1 MIGERARPFGTLQRF
16 AQRAAR
22 AAAAAQERC
31 DVCGE
36 LVAPAHRHLLT
47 IATRE
52 IQCVCRACGLLF
64 GSAAA
69 SEGRYRLVSERR
81 LYLADFA
88 MDTAQWDS
96 LRVPVGIAFFFY
108 STPAGRQV
116 AYYPSPAGPVESLL
130 RLDTWDELQASNPLL
145 RQVEPDVEALL
156 VNRARG
162 TAQHYLAPID
172 DCYSLVGLVRRHWR
186 GLGGGPA
193 VWGEIG
199 RFFEALQARATAV
212 RREP

>member
-1 MIGERARPFGTLQRF
+1 MTDGRQPPLGALQRF

-31 DVCGE
+31 DLCGE
-36 LVAPAHRHLLT
+36 PVPPAHRHLLT
-47 IATRE
+47 VATRE
-52 IQCVCRACGLLF
+52 IQCACRACALLF

-69 SEGRYRLVSERR
+69 SEGRYRLVPERR
-81 LYLADFA
+81 LHLADFA
-88 MDTAQWDS
+88 MSDAEWDD
-96 LRVPVGIAFFFY
+96 LRVPVGIAFFFH
-108 STPAGRQV
+108 STPEGRIV

-130 RLDTWDELQASNPLL
+130 RLDTWEALAARNPAL
-145 RQVEPDVEALL
+145 RDLEPDVEALL

-162 TAQHYLAPID
+162 ASEHYVVPID

-193 VWGEIG
+193 VWAEIG
-199 RFFEALQARATAV
+199 QFFERLQAHAKPG
-212 RREP
+212 RRDG